1 MITQINKRRLKL
13 YKDRLNILLDL
24 AQTINQDQGIEDL
37 LSEFEILLRE
47 ELEVGKILVYTFS
60 EGKWS
65 NLLCSGVAPEEVS
78 MIDVERDL
86 FIYQGIEKHHP
97 LPTR

>member
-24 AQTINQDQGIEDL
+24 AQTINQDHGIDDL

-47 ELEVGKILVYTFS
+47 ELEVGKILVYT
-60 EGKWS
+60 
-65 NLLCSGVAPEEVS
+65 
-78 MIDVERDL
+78 
-86 FIYQGIEKHHP
+86 
-97 LPTR
+97 